1 VISWRRGSIYDAHDV
16 SKLRTVIDDLTYL
29 RRRALQQMDAMEGRL
44 RVEHPQQH
52 ILPVRESSLS
62 LRSPSTVAPQLLGET
77 SEVQVTA
84 HSNTALECRSELP
97 ERRPT
102 PPIEVPSLHSGVYFP
117 PPLAGGK
124 SREIAANSAVL
135 TSPVSSS
142 ASFQ

>member
-1 VISWRRGSIYDAHDV
+1 MISWRRGSIYDAHDV

-44 RVEHPQQH
+44 RVEHPQQD
-52 ILPVRESSLS
+52 ILRESSLS

-77 SEVQVTA
+77 SEVQVSA

-102 PPIEVPSLHSGVYFP
+102 PPIEVPSLHYGVHFP